1 MEYDKVGDYS
11 YSYKSRIIDNF
22 LKIRETETSPFWDE
36 VVGMYS
42 INLDK
47 NKSSYNTEENPKD
60 ITTTTT
66 CEEIDLPKA
75 VKINY

>member
-11 YSYKSRIIDNF
+11 YSYKSRIIDNI

-60 ITTTTT
+60 ITTTT